1 MYHFCILELEEG
13 VEVVVM
19 DGLVD
24 GKVCISKRVVRC
36 SEGLR
41 RAFFMDIEPLEVTLS
56 SS

>member
-1 MYHFCILELEEG
+1 M
-13 VEVVVM
+13 VVM

-24 GKVCISKRVVRC
+24 GKDCISKRVVRC

-41 RAFFMDIEPLEVTLS
+41 RAFFMDIDPLEVTLS